1 MAGYNGFTIL
11 THSGLT
17 TYIEQDEFPELNAAY
32 KKNGL
37 VESNA
42 CAEVIHYRK
51 AATQAKQTKKQA
63 KEPTPAVK
71 IFYPNNFLSVLDN

>member
-32 KKNGL
+32 KKRPGGKQRMCR
-37 VESNA
+37 SNTLPEGRNA
-42 CAEVIHYRK
+42 GKTDE
-51 AATQAKQTKKQA
+51 KQA